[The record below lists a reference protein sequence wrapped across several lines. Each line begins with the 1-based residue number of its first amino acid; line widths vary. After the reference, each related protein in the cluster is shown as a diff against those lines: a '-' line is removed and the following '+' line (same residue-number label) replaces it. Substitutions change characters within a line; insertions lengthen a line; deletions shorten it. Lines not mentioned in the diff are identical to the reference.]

1 MAVIRNEYGEAMVE
15 GLARVAS
22 HLGVEATRKSLLD
35 RYFFDRR
42 AITYQR
48 LESVAGELDLRVRRV
63 RAIPS
68 DIPKMAPLCPFMVTG
83 NDGGVAVVEKV
94 DAENARI
101 DVFRCPNLAT
111 EEGGL
116 LVLSAADFL
125 RWWSGEAILAT
136 TVGEGRADL
145 EPFGVPW
152 MVNVVKH
159 ERVLLRDIGLA
170 ALVSSLLGIAP
181 PLMTMVIVDRVIVNH
196 SLSTWVVLAS
206 VFGCM
211 IFFDTLIQY
220 ARRFLLETTATK
232 IDGRLNL
239 FILRRLLAL
248 PISYF
253 ETTQAGYILGKLGK
267 ISLIRSF
274 VTGSLINV
282 ALDLI
287 NVFVYVPVLF
297 VLNWVLTIFVL
308 VLAAVIAIIVFVSL
322 PRTTRLFNTYVET
335 EIEKNSFLVETVR
348 GMATIKSLALENSRK
363 MEWDRRVAK
372 ALTAKHQLGVWTNW
386 PQTLSHPFE
395 RLIYSGSILLGAL
408 IALTQPDLIYPGV
421 LMAFAM
427 LAGRAASP
435 LVNLARLMEQVT
447 EIRTA
452 FNEVAQVVNQ
462 PPEPSRFGTGLKL
475 PIQGNIIFSDV
486 KFRYAP
492 QSPYALNGASFEI
505 QPGKFFGIMGR
516 SGSGKSTVIK
526 LLQGLNAG
534 YEGVIKIDGM
544 DLREIEMV
552 HLRTHIGVVP
562 QENFLF
568 RGTIRE
574 NIAIARPSASFA
586 EIVRAAQLAGAEE
599 FFERSPK
606 GYDTF
611 LEENASNLSGGQR
624 QRLALARAL
633 LIDPPVLVL
642 DEATSA
648 LDPESEAIIN
658 ANIARMAQNR
668 TIICVSHRLSML
680 VPADAIMVMEKGL
693 PYDIGTH
700 GELLK
705 RCDIYRQ
712 MWSKQNP
719 GGAVPGNDPLV
730 IEGRK
735 SLLVPPSRP

>member
-1 MAVIRNEYGEAMVE
+1 MAVNQNDFDEAIVDGM
-15 GLARVAS
+15 ARVATR
-22 HLGVEATRKSLLD
+22 LGIEASRKGLID
-35 RYFFDRR
+35 RYFFDKRS
-42 AITYQR
+42 ISYQR
-48 LESVAGELDLRVRRV
+48 LESVATELDLKIRRV

-68 DIPKMAPLCPFMVTG
+68 DLPKMAPLCPFIALG
-83 NDGGVAVVEKV
+83 HDRSVAVIEEV
-94 DAENARI
+94 DAENGRLK
-101 DVFRCPNLAT
+101 VVRCHAAAT
-111 EEGGL
+111 EEPAE
-116 LVLSAADFL
+116 LVLDASDFL
-125 RWWSGEAILAT
+125 RWWCGDLILFAAM
-136 TVGEGRADL
+136 RHASADL
-145 EPFGVPW
+145 EPFGIPW

-181 PLMTMVIVDRVIVNH
+181 PLMTMIIIDRVITNH
-196 SLSTWVVLAS
+196 SMSTLIVLAT

-220 ARRFLLETTATK
+220 ARRFLLETAATK

-253 ETTQAGYILGKLGK
+253 ETTQAGFILGKLGK
-267 ISLIRSF
+267 ISLIRGF

-282 ALDLI
+282 GLDLV
-287 NVFVYVPVLF
+287 NAVVYVPILFILNWILACF
-297 VLNWVLTIFVL
+297 VLI
-308 VLAAVIAIIVFVSL
+308 LAAIIAVIVFLSL
-322 PRTTRLFNTYVET
+322 PRTGRLFRDHVEA

-348 GMATIKSLALENSRK
+348 GMSTIKSLALENSRK

-395 RLIYSGSILLGAL
+395 RLIFSGSLLFGAL
-408 IALTQPDLIYPGV
+408 IALTQPDLVYPGV
-421 LMAFAM
+421 LMAFSM

-435 LVNLARLMEQVT
+435 LVNLARLMEQAT

-452 FNEVAQVVNQ
+452 FNEVAQIVNQ

-475 PIQGNIIFSDV
+475 PIFGNIIFSDV
-486 KFRYAP
+486 KFRYTP
-492 QSPYALNGASFEI
+492 LSPFALNGANFEI

-574 NIAIARPSASFA
+574 NIAIARPSASFSD
-586 EIVRAAQLAGAEE
+586 IVRAAQLAGAEE
-599 FFERSPK
+599 FIERTPK

-693 PYDIGTH
+693 PYDIGSH
-700 GELLK
+700 DELLK

-719 GGAVPGNDPLV
+719 GGAVPASAPSI

-735 SLLVPPSRP
+735 SLLVPPRRP